1 MSVGAVG
8 PGAAPLDVPSSR
20 DAAVAAAAAAVAVL
34 LSDGTAHPPSKP
46 RGEPSRGK
54 KKGKPAAA
62 PKGFAPASALRCVIE
77 LPLADDTPAASAALA
92 VDLLDQLP
100 ASLVGAAVVAFG
112 SVDAALAA
120 SDSLT
125 QPVSVVSDGEDDD
138 TPDVSPT
145 AWLLLV
151 APPADADRAVRA
163 TLAAAKG
170 RPVVLVNAPI
180 DVLSSPPPPY
190 GRGWTPAYVFQ
201 PIAIQGFLGAT
212 TSGTVL
218 CAADARGAPPAW
230 FILDSKNS
238 LIGRAQRRPTPTD
251 LEDAFYN
258 AAAVA
263 SPLTKAAARLKGIA
277 DGLRGKK

>member
-1 MSVGAVG
+1 M
-8 PGAAPLDVPSSR
+8 
-20 DAAVAAAAAAVAVL
+20 AAAAAAVTAL
-34 LSDGTAHPPSKP
+34 LSDGQAAPPPKP

-54 KKGKPAAA
+54 KKGKPVAA
-62 PKGFAPASALRCVIE
+62 PKGFAPTAAPRCVIE
-77 LPLADDTPAASAALA
+77 LPLADDTPAAAAALA
-92 VDLLDQLP
+92 VDLLASLP
-100 ASLVGAAVVAFG
+100 ASLAGAAIVAFG

-125 QPVSVVSDGEDDD
+125 QPVCVVSDGDDDDD
-138 TPDVSPT
+138 TPDVPPT

-170 RPVVLVNAPI
+170 RPVVLVNAPA
-180 DVLSSPPPPY
+180 DVLASPPPPY
-190 GRGWTPAYVFQ
+190 GRGWTAAYVFQ
-201 PIAIQGFLGAT
+201 PIVIQGFLGAT

-263 SPLTKAAARLKGIA
+263 SPLTKGAAALKGIV